1 MAANTGW
8 RQPRGEPVF
17 KPQCPRLVTAGLSWG
32 TLEMRALVV
41 LLCTTLAACSAL
53 EGFSTA
59 TPYAAPSMPT
69 MAAATTGAKQAAAE
83 AKLTGP
89 IEMSDL
95 RQTDRG
101 PGRFVLCIRSAQPK
115 DGRATYYAVF
125 FDNDDYKGSRISVIM
140 DDCEKQAYR
149 PA

>member
-1 MAANTGW
+1 
-8 RQPRGEPVF
+8 
-17 KPQCPRLVTAGLSWG
+17 
-32 TLEMRALVV
+32 MRALVV
-41 LLCTTLAACSAL
+41 LLCTALAACSAL

-59 TPYAAPSMPT
+59 NPYVVPSMPT
-69 MAAATTGAKQAAAE
+69 MAAATTGATRAAAE

-101 PGRFVLCIRSAQPK
+101 PGRFMLCIRNAQPK
-115 DGRATYYAVF
+115 DGRAATYYSVF
-125 FDNDDYKGSRISVIM
+125 FDNDDYKGSRMSVIM

-149 PA
+149 PT